1 MTCNGVFRVSELP
14 REPMPFLDG
23 RQLGD
28 KASLLT
34 ALGQALH
41 FPDYYGAN
49 WDALDECLA
58 DLSWHEGPLRLL
70 ITHADNIPD
79 ALRENLIEIFLEA
92 AKQWAEA
99 GRAFALYLAISAAS

>member
-1 MTCNGVFRVSELP
+1 MTHNGVFRVSALP
-14 REPMPFLDG
+14 REPMPVLDG

-28 KASLLT
+28 KASLLA

-41 FPDYYGAN
+41 FPDYYGGN

-70 ITHADNIPD
+70 ITDADTLPD
-79 ALRENLIEIFLEA
+79 SLRENLIEIFLDA
-92 AKQWAEA
+92 AKQWAEM
-99 GRAFALYLAISAAS
+99 GRAFALYLA